1 MIPITYNLR
10 SIAVRRATTAATVL
24 GIALVVFVLASTL
37 MLAAGVNATIAR
49 NGGSGDAVIVMR
61 KGSDNELSSTIP
73 REQVGVILSAPGVR
87 KAADGQPLGT
97 GEVAMIIML
106 APTSDPTG
114 LSNVQ
119 VRGVEPDLTRFR
131 PEVKVVEGRM
141 MTPGGDEAMV
151 GRAIAGRFQNLRVGG
166 TIEPKKNRPLKIVG
180 VFDDNGSVLESE
192 IWADADFVRAAFGRD
207 GMVSS
212 VRARLDSASAFD
224 AFESAVE
231 GDKRLGLEAMT
242 EQQWNEKQSQLLSVF
257 VTVLGA
263 VISVF
268 LAMGAVIG
276 AMITMY
282 ASIAN
287 RQREIGTLRAIGF
300 RRWQILLSFVL
311 ESLLIASVG
320 GIIGSVA
327 ALGMGFVKFSMLNF
341 ATFSEMVFTFQPTPG
356 VFAVSW
362 IFTIV
367 MGLFGGLLPAI
378 RAARMSPVLAMRA

>member
-10 SIAVRRATTAATVL
+10 SLAVRRATTAATVL

-37 MLAAGVNATIAR
+37 MLAAGVNATVTR
-49 NGGSGDAVIVMR
+49 NGGSGDQVIVMR
-61 KGSDNELSSTIP
+61 KGSDNELSSTIA

-87 KAADGQPLGT
+87 KAADGQPWGT

-106 APTSDPTG
+106 APEADPTG

-119 VRGVEPDLTRFR
+119 VRGVEPDITRFR
-131 PEVKVVEGRM
+131 PDVRIVEGRRM
-141 MTPGGDEAMV
+141 AAGGDEALV
-151 GRAIAGRFQNLRVGG
+151 GKAIAGRFQNLHVGG

-180 VFDDNGSVLESE
+180 VFDDGGSVLESE
-192 IWADADFVRAAFGRD
+192 IWADADFVRAAFGRE

-212 VRARLDSASAFD
+212 VRARLDSASAFE
-224 AFESAVE
+224 AFESAIE

-242 EQQWNEKQSQLLSVF
+242 ETAWNEKQSQFLSAF

-300 RRWQILLSFVL
+300 KRWQILLSFVF
-311 ESLLIASVG
+311 ESLLIASAG
-320 GIIGSVA
+320 GLIGSIG
-327 ALGMGFVKFSMLNF
+327 ALGMGFVKFSLLNF
-341 ATFSEMVFTFQPTPG
+341 VTFSEMVFTFEPTLE
-356 VFAVSW
+356 VFAISW
-362 IFTIV
+362 IFTLT

-378 RAARMSPVLAMRA
+378 RAARLSPVVAMRG